1 MSDFEGKAMY
11 IKLEREIYT
20 DLKKNNLKKKKAKQ
34 PLVSYLPKV
43 LK

>member
-20 DLKKNNLKKKKAKQ
+20 DLKNNLKKK
-34 PLVSYLPKV
+34 S
-43 LK
+43 

>member
-11 IKLEREIYT
+11 IKLGREIYT
-20 DLKKNNLKKKKAKQ
+20 DLKNNLEKKAKQ

>member
-20 DLKKNNLKKKKAKQ
+20 DLKNNLEKKKAKQ

>member
-20 DLKKNNLKKKKAKQ
+20 DLKNNLKKKKAKQ

>member
-20 DLKKNNLKKKKAKQ
+20 DLKNNLKKKLNNRWFHICQ
-34 PLVSYLPKV
+34 RF
-43 LK
+43 

>member
-20 DLKKNNLKKKKAKQ
+20 NLKNNLEKK
-34 PLVSYLPKV
+34 S
-43 LK
+43 

>member
-20 DLKKNNLKKKKAKQ
+20 DLKNNLKKTTKQ